1 MTSSPKLSKFDRI
14 ISKFDDAGVP
24 AVVVGGC
31 VRDVILGVE
40 SSDIDLATPFKY
52 KKVTK
57 LMTKAGYKV
66 APTGIDHGTVTVVF
80 GKDEKYEITTYRID
94 VNCKGREAEVEF
106 VEDLAQDLARRDF
119 TINAMAYDGN
129 SIIDPFGGYSDLKR
143 GILRTVGDAAKR
155 FEEDYLRPLRGIRFQ
170 SYMPVTL
177 DTPTLNAIY
186 ASNIA
191 SKINLGG
198 ECKVEKPVAVQRV
211 MEEIKKAFERSDADG
226 CEGFLQHMYNLGI
239 IDVLL
244 PELQMGPVPCHEL
257 IQRYKYHR
265 EGDVWTHIRIVT
277 ALAKGWE
284 GRMFGLLHDI
294 SKPETA
300 AWDPTG
306 DEKQPDGW
314 YTFHKHA
321 KVGGERI
328 PKIAKRLKLKNEL
341 RDKAILVTQWHL
353 YVYQVTPSKKTVR
366 KVQLAL
372 GDDLPLLEALGKAD
386 HMEGHKHGRAVEE
399 HVKLYFKLPG
409 EEGSLIKEDIP
420 KDDIVRAKDLMEQEK
435 DPWVPGPELGGAL
448 QAARDAQDLG
458 ELNKAVLMEIANGT
472 RT

>member
-1 MTSSPKLSKFDRI
+1 M
-14 ISKFDDAGVP
+14 
-24 AVVVGGC
+24 
-31 VRDVILGVE
+31 
-40 SSDIDLATPFKY
+40 ATPMKPSE
-52 KKVTK
+52 VIDR
-57 LMTKAGYKV
+57 MIGYKV
-66 APTGIDHGTVTVVF
+66 IETGIEHGTVTVMLDNVPV
-80 GKDEKYEITTYRID
+80 EVTTYRID
-94 VNCKGREAEVEF
+94 TATDGRHAEVEYT
-106 VEDLAQDLARRDF
+106 DSLKLDLARRDF
-119 TINAMAYDGN
+119 TINAMSWDGN
-129 SIIDPFGGYSDLKR
+129 CSYILYDPFGGQSDLEN
-143 GILRTVGDAAKR
+143 GILRTVGDAKQR
-155 FEEDYLRPLRGIRFQ
+155 FDEDYLRPLRGLRFQ
-170 SYMPVTL
+170 SYLPLTL

-186 ASNIA
+186 ASNMA

-211 MEEIKKAFERSDADG
+211 MAEIKKVFERSDADG
-226 CEGFLQHMYNLGI
+226 CEGFLQHMYILGV

-257 IQRYKYHR
+257 IHRHKYHP

-277 ALAKGWE
+277 SLAKGWE

-328 PKIAKRLKLKNEL
+328 PKVAKRLKLDNKL

-353 YVYQVTPSKKTVR
+353 YVYQVTPTVKTVR
-366 KVQLAL
+366 KVQVAL

-386 HMEGHKHGRAVEE
+386 HMEGHKHGRPVED
-399 HVKLYFKLPG
+399 HVKLYFLLPG
-409 EEGSLIKEDIP
+409 EKGSLIEEDIP
-420 KDDIVRAKDLMEQEK
+420 KDNIVTAKDLMEQEK

-448 QAARDAQDLG
+448 QAAEDAQNLG
-458 ELNKAVLMEIANGT
+458 ETNKAVLMEIANGT
-472 RT
+472 RK